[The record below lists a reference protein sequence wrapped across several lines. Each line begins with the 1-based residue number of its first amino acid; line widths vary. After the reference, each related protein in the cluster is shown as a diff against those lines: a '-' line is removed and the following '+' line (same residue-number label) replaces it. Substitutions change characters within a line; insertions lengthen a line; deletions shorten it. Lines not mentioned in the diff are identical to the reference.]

1 VWLETVVTLG
11 RKDLLVQEVKLVIP
25 VPRVSRDNSS
35 LSGALLE
42 KFLDVQVTLI
52 GYCAVLITIHI
63 LLIYLENDN
72 SNQTVQDPIM
82 NFNRSVYLPNICHN
96 LITKVSENLSIA
108 RVKVARAACN
118 SWTMR
123 HKGKIPSS
131 KSSTKTTVIKLKHDI
146 A

>member
-1 VWLETVVTLG
+1 MTLG

-52 GYCAVLITIHI
+52 GYSAVLITIH
-63 LLIYLENDN
+63 LRLIYLENDRPN
-72 SNQTVQDPIM
+72 SNQTIQGPIM
-82 NFNRSVYLPNICHN
+82 DFNRSVYLSNICHN